1 MALIVCLGVLA
12 VLSALAASF
21 AFNQR
26 VELQAAYNYLM
37 MSKAKW
43 MAYGGIERAVA
54 VYRNDTSSTSFMDS
68 EFDSNMDF
76 GDGELTVSYD
86 IGDGLTG
93 SFAIAIVNSAASLY
107 DASGRIYI
115 NDMPGTGPGDSRM
128 KLDEIIDSL
137 DSAISGNPFQA
148 SGADVVN
155 YRNTLPGGIFLTTRQ
170 IMDVPSLLD
179 NGKTYDDIK
188 AFITAFG
195 LYYAEPAT
203 MGHAPININT
213 APYEVL
219 VAVLDPIASLEAGE
233 AETVATAIIEYRD
246 GADDLDGTSDDNP
259 FDGNDIVTGEAVDPN
274 PQATNFLTDTEDND
288 GDGATDEAGEDRM
301 FAGGALGEL
310 REFLVAQ
317 GTLDAT
323 EQADVI
329 ANADPLDS
337 TKESTEFC
345 FSSQFIE
352 IASTG
357 RVTRGSQVLAEV
369 KLSRAFERQR

>member
-43 MAYGGIERAVA
+43 LAYGGIERAVA
-54 VYRNDTSSTSFMDS
+54 VYRNDTSSTLFMES

-76 GDGELTVSYD
+76 GDGELTVSCD

-93 SFAIAIVNSAASLY
+93 SFAIAIVNSTASLY

-128 KLDEIIDSL
+128 KLDEMIDSL

-179 NGKTYDDIK
+179 GGKTYDDIK

-195 LYYAEPAT
+195 LYYAEPPT

-213 APYEVL
+213 APKEVL

-233 AETVATAIIEYRD
+233 AETVANAIIDYRN
-246 GADDLDGTSDDNP
+246 GADQSDGTSDDNP
-259 FDGNDIVTGEAVDPN
+259 FDGVDIVTGEAVDPN
-274 PQATNFLTDTEDND
+274 PQATNFLTDGEDND
-288 GDGATDEAGEDRM
+288 GDGATDESGEDRM

-317 GTLDAT
+317 GTLDPT

-337 TKESTEFC
+337 AKESTEFC
-345 FSSQFIE
+345 FSSRFVE
-352 IASTG
+352 VSSTG
-357 RVTRGSQVLAEV
+357 RVTRGSQTLAEV
-369 KLSRAFERQR
+369 KLTRVFERQR